1 MSSLRRQSRQV
12 SCKHSPKDSLHTDW
26 IRSQRGD
33 TQPAHRHTT
42 GWLPLVV
49 LPPSLMR
56 QTREDRHSKTHV
68 DITRNGFLSTS
79 CKSLQYCKRA
89 SFHRIPFPHMWSL
102 RPQSQIWLATY
113 FFSGPINQI
122 QYVYRDFLKGCGLS
136 HFGRKVSGTIRTAI
150 YDNFNKQF
158 ISTVY
163 YFFIDQSIRF
173 DFFFFLIGI
182 TLFQYGA
189 LFHIASVENAST
201 SLPLGQTQKIS
212 ELRLLQFK
220 PEGSL
225 TSISVNNRGR

>member
-1 MSSLRRQSRQV
+1 MSSLCRQSRQV

-56 QTREDRHSKTHV
+56 QTREDRHSETHV

-89 SFHRIPFPHMWSL
+89 SFHRIPFLHMWSL

-163 YFFIDQSIRF
+163 YFFIDQSIRWDFLFFCNRHHFILIQGIISHCQCRKRINIAALGPNSENQWAATFAIQARGQF
-173 DFFFFLIGI
+173 DINFS
-182 TLFQYGA
+182 Q
-189 LFHIASVENAST
+189 
-201 SLPLGQTQKIS
+201 Q
-212 ELRLLQFK
+212 
-220 PEGSL
+220 
-225 TSISVNNRGR
+225 